1 MNHMAHLSIGDF
13 SRASGLSQK
22 ALRLYDDMGLLRP
35 DTVDESNGYR
45 YYDPDQLDRA
55 RLVARLRLIGMSL
68 ERIRAIADLPD
79 AARTGELLSY
89 WRQVEADH
97 VSRRDQVGL
106 LVEQSRGKE
115 TDMLID
121 QALSPT
127 VASRFGIGQR
137 EDQLD
142 AFSTGSRIFAVAD
155 GFGGS
160 DPTLSTDVLAAFSA
174 YDDLHG
180 SIDPVTLL
188 DEAVASAAA
197 VVADRPGSGCT
208 LTAVVLGDSQAAIAH
223 VGDSRLYQI
232 RDGKLHRLTRDHTFV
247 QSLVDEGRLT
257 PEEARAHDD
266 RVLLNRAIASD
277 SPPAPDI
284 SVVHTQPGD
293 RFVLTTDGVHG
304 WLSATVLADLLTEP
318 ATAEDVVIAV
328 EAAVVEAGAPDNYCV
343 VAIDL
348 PA

>member
-1 MNHMAHLSIGDF
+1 
-13 SRASGLSQK
+13 
-22 ALRLYDDMGLLRP
+22 
-35 DTVDESNGYR
+35 
-45 YYDPDQLDRA
+45 
-55 RLVARLRLIGMSL
+55 
-68 ERIRAIADLPD
+68 
-79 AARTGELLSY
+79 
-89 WRQVEADH
+89 
-97 VSRRDQVGL
+97 
-106 LVEQSRGKE
+106 
-115 TDMLID
+115 MLID
-121 QALSPT
+121 QALNPT
-127 VASRFGIGQR
+127 VATRFGIGQR

-142 AFSTGSRIFAVAD
+142 AFSVGTRIFAVAD

-160 DPTLSTDVLAAFSA
+160 DPALSTDVLAAFSA

-180 SIDPVTLL
+180 SIDPVRLL

-277 SPPAPDI
+277 SPAAPDV
-284 SVVHTQPGD
+284 SVVPTQPGD

-304 WLSATVLADLLTEP
+304 WLSATVLADLLTESS
-318 ATAEDVVIAV
+318 TAEELVAAV